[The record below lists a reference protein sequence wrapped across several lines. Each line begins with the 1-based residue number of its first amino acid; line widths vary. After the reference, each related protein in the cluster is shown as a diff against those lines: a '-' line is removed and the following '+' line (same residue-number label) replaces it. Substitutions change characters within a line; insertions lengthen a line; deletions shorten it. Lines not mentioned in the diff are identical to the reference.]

1 MALRFRKSVKI
12 LPGVRVNF
20 GLKGASLNVGARG
33 ASVSIGKQGTY
44 SNVSIPGT
52 GISFRE
58 KILNNSRNER
68 AIKRQK
74 IIEQTQTSTQNINLD
89 LLDDGNIIYK
99 DKEGNSLD
107 KKIVTHLWQQQS
119 DALKNWL
126 ENEAEK
132 INDMDL
138 ITTIHYDMPRPYNEP
153 QLEEFEFDKEKPNEP
168 KKREV
173 NKPSFLK
180 SLFFP
185 SSKQK
190 YQSDLENAEID
201 LKKQNEQYK
210 VNLQNWENE
219 KSEFIKVQ
227 NELKTNFSNLI
238 RTDIN
243 TMSEYLEKV
252 LQSLDWA
259 RETLVSYDINNLTN
273 TVYIDIDLPEIEDI
287 PQRTATIAATGKKLN
302 IKNKTDKQLRLEY
315 ATHIHAIALRVAAYT
330 FATLPSIDLIVMS
343 GYSQRVDKSTAN
355 TNDEYLYSVKFNKSD
370 FSKLNFEK
378 IELIDPIKA
387 FDNFENI
394 RKMTETGIF
403 KKIEPFNTT
412 L

>member
-12 LPGVRVNF
+12 LPGVRVGL

-44 SNVSIPGT
+44 SNISIPGT

-58 KILNNSRNER
+58 KISNNSRNER
-68 AIKRQK
+68 ALKQQRFT
-74 IIEQTQTSTQNINLD
+74 EQQTNLSVVLN
-89 LLDDGNIIYK
+89 LLDDGNIEYK
-99 DKEGNSLD
+99 DENGNFLD
-107 KKIVTHLWQQQS
+107 KKIVTKIWQEQP
-119 DALKNWL
+119 DTVKNWL
-126 ENEAEK
+126 ENEADK

-138 ITTIHYDMPRPYNEP
+138 ITTIHYDMPKPYNEP
-153 QLEEFEFDKEKPNEP
+153 QLEELEFDKEMPIEP
-168 KKREV
+168 KIKEV
-173 NKPSFLK
+173 KKPSFFK

-190 YQSDLENAEID
+190 YQTELENANID
-201 LKKQNEQYK
+201 FQKQTEQYQ
-210 VNLQNWENE
+210 VSLENWEKE
-219 KSEFIKVQ
+219 KNEFIKTQ
-227 NELKTNFSNLI
+227 NELKANFSNLI

-252 LQSLDWA
+252 LQGLDWA

-287 PQRTATIAATGKKLN
+287 PQRTASIAATGKKLN

-403 KKIEPFNTT
+403 KKIEPFNTN